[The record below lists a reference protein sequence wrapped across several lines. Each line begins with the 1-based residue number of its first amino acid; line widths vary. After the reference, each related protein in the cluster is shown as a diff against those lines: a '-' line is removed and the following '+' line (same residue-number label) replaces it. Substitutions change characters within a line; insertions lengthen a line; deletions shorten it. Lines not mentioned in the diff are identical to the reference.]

1 MTDKIEESINNT
13 PSLEEIREM
22 RREANSQIFTDSEKF
37 DDVKDS
43 PCFSCESCNFRKN
56 VSGTIS
62 GYCKV
67 HFETIYSSL
76 NFARE
81 NVISFCADYELADKI

>member
-1 MTDKIEESINNT
+1 
-13 PSLEEIREM
+13 M
-22 RREANSQIFTDSEKF
+22 RREVNSQIFTDSTLF
-37 DDVKDS
+37 NDVKDS
-43 PCFSCESCNFRKN
+43 PCLSCESCNFRKN

-81 NVISFCADYELADKI
+81 KVISFCADYELAEKI

>member
-1 MTDKIEESINNT
+1 MTDKIEEINNT
-13 PSLEEIREM
+13 PTLQEIRQQ
-22 RREANSQIFTDSEKF
+22 RREVNSQIFTDSVLLF
-37 DDVKDS
+37 DDIKDS
-43 PCFSCESCNFRKN
+43 PCISCENCNFRKT

-81 NVISFCADYELADKI
+81 NVISSCADYELADKM